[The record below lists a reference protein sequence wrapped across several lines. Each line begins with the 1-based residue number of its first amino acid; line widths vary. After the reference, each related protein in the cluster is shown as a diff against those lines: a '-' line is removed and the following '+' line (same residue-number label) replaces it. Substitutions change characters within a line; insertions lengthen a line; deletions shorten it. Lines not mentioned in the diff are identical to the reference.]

1 MDATT
6 ISMLVFFN
14 LLFLLG
20 VPGNLLTIRIM
31 TKRRRKTSTQTFII
45 ILACFDLFVCVFA
58 FIAVIGLSITDE
70 IFSLK
75 SCRGVYSICIVSIMQ
90 SLLVMTAI
98 AADRYSIVCY
108 PHRKRMTTR
117 STYLVAG
124 GCLAISTMFATT
136 IGINT
141 RAVQASDGDLVHRCY
156 MAPDSWGISFKKGM
170 IGLAALCIVAVI
182 LLYLMVYWKLRKH
195 RRVQA
200 GLGSNLEQDDS
211 SSTKQCFSVPQ
222 SRTKP
227 QDVLGVGE
235 TERTVLDQR
244 EKPSCAGN
252 VATVSSTVH
261 GKCQDKRVILEASF
275 IEQMESSQ
283 LPTEMPTI
291 KQNLIYNEGN
301 ENDGNQLS
309 DSIARQLVKTPKGNN
324 AVPSFK
330 LDKRPSGNG
339 LEGIRGVGSISRSE
353 RQATNMMLVVTVILV
368 VSWCPSIVSFATP
381 DQDLVYIAKSKPVLY
396 VVIYLL
402 KFTVFIGNAINPFV
416 YTFMNKRFREESWQ
430 ELRRCCCIL
439 RWQRT

>member
-1 MDATT
+1 
-6 ISMLVFFN
+6 
-14 LLFLLG
+14 
-20 VPGNLLTIRIM
+20 M
-31 TKRRRKTSTQTFII
+31 TKRRRRTSTQTFII
-45 ILACFDLFVCVFA
+45 ILACFDLFLCVFA

-75 SCRGVYSICIVSIMQ
+75 SCRGVYSICIVSVMQ

-98 AADRYSIVCY
+98 AADRYSTVCY
-108 PHRKRMTTR
+108 PHRKRLTTR
-117 STYLVAG
+117 STCLVAG
-124 GCLAISTMFATT
+124 VCLAISTMFATT
-136 IGINT
+136 IGINV
-141 RAVQASDGDLVHRCY
+141 RAVQASYGDLVHRCY

-200 GLGSNLEQDDS
+200 GLGSNLVQGDS
-211 SSTKQCFSVPQ
+211 TRTKQCLSVPQ
-222 SRTKP
+222 SRMKS
-227 QDVLGVGE
+227 QDVGVGE

-244 EKPSCAGN
+244 EKPSCAGK

-275 IEQMESSQ
+275 IEQRESSQ
-283 LPTEMPTI
+283 LPTTMPKM

-301 ENDGNQLS
+301 INDRNQLS
-309 DSIARQLVKTPKGNN
+309 DSIARQLVKSPEANN

-330 LDKRPSGNG
+330 LDKRHKGNG
-339 LEGIRGVGSISRSE
+339 LEGIRVGSISRSE
-353 RQATNMMLVVTVILV
+353 RQATNMMLVVTIILV
-368 VSWCPSIVSFATP
+368 VSWCPSIVSFATSN
-381 DQDLVYIAKSKPVLY
+381 QDLVHVAKSKPALY

-402 KFTVFIGNAINPFV
+402 KFTVFISNAINPFV

-430 ELRRCCCIL
+430 ELRRCCCLL